1 MANATAA
8 ALPTEEDKDWAL
20 IWKLRLSARYHQKR
34 ERFLDGVDRF
44 TQCVGVL
51 GGAAAFS
58 QVFVQANDSQIFWW
72 NWLPGACVA
81 VISATALCYGPG
93 AKARK
98 HAELARD
105 TMRLHARFVRSGSP
119 TPAQR
124 AEFHAELLIL
134 ESEEPGS
141 LRCLVRQCE
150 NELNEADGNTEH
162 IISLSFWQQRFMNLL
177 DIDPSRNSFRRNKVS
192 KISPVLQT
200 DPGSRSEH

>member
-1 MANATAA
+1 M
-8 ALPTEEDKDWAL
+8 
-20 IWKLRLSARYHQKR
+20 WKLRLSARYHQKR

-58 QVFVQANDSQIFWW
+58 QVFVQANESQISWW

-81 VISATALCYGPG
+81 VISAAALCYGPG

-105 TMRLHARFVRSGSP
+105 TMRLHAQVVRSGSP

-162 IISLSFWQQRFMNLL
+162 ISSLSFWEHRFMNWF
-177 DIDPSRNSFRRNKVS
+177 DIDPSRNLFRRNKVS
-192 KISPVLQT
+192 KISPVLPT
-200 DPGSRSEH
+200 YPDSCLER